1 MNNILEGRKKNQ
13 TYRRINIRILFS
25 NLLVEHR
32 RKNMIKSLK
41 KQRTTLIVCLALSM
55 LLHLVYGL
63 EGMKQTQVLKYQ
75 IEKQKAQLMDK
86 QEQIKMLEIMLEQQE
101 EVDNNRKYLG
111 EFEITYYTAGVESTG
126 KTPSHPAYGITKS
139 GTTVKEGRTIAADW
153 TILPEGTKVYIDGI
167 GERIVEDTGSA
178 IVDKSI
184 DVYVERLEDIPSI
197 GRHKADVWLIEG
209 R

>member
-1 MNNILEGRKKNQ
+1 MNNILEGREKNQ
-13 TYRRINIRILFS
+13 AYRKINIRILLS

-63 EGMKQTQVLKYQ
+63 EGMKQTQVLEYQ
-75 IEKQKAQLMDK
+75 IKKQKAQLMDK

-139 GTTVKEGRTIAADW
+139 GTVVEEGRTIAADW